1 MYVFDIT
8 YLLKGSIKV
17 AKKFRVIPS
26 SVFYSPIRVLSP
38 HPCFIPSSVFY
49 PPSVIYPPI
58 RVLSPHPC
66 FIPSSVFY
74 PLIRVLSPHP
84 CFIPSSVF
92 YPLIRVLSP
101 HPCFIPSSVF
111 YPLIRVL
118 SPHPC
123 FIPPSV
129 FYPLIR
135 VLSPHPCFILSS
147 VFYPL
152 IRVLSPHP
160 YPYPAIRIR
169 IRIRVLSQP
178 FSTCPFCET
187 SDRRKGLLAK
197 LAPECLDL
205 LDDKALFTQGH
216 ADLFGKKFKK
226 NLLKDLKLFLQNPSL
241 ILPFWFINVHT
252 QRDCIFCFIFTIK
265 PHVIQLFTMSYYDV

>member
-8 YLLKGSIKV
+8 YLLKASIKV

-26 SVFYSPIRVLSP
+26 SVF
-38 HPCFIPSSVFY
+38 
-49 PPSVIYPPI
+49 YPPI

-92 YPLIRVLSP
+92 YPPIRVLSS
-101 HPCFIPSSVF
+101 HLCFIPS
-111 YPLIRVL
+111 
-118 SPHPC
+118 
-123 FIPPSV
+123 SV

-169 IRIRVLSQP
+169 VLSQP
-178 FSTCPFCET
+178 AEQNRNNFFSSMQFSWNIE
-187 SDRRKGLLAK
+187 
-197 LAPECLDL
+197 
-205 LDDKALFTQGH
+205 KAQITNHCFQ
-216 ADLFGKKFKK
+216 
-226 NLLKDLKLFLQNPSL
+226 
-241 ILPFWFINVHT
+241 LP
-252 QRDCIFCFIFTIK
+252 CFF
-265 PHVIQLFTMSYYDV
+265 